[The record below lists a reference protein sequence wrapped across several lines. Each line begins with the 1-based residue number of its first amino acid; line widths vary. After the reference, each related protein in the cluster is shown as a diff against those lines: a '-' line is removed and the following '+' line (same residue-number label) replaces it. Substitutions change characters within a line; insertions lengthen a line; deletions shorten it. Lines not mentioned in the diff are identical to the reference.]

1 LEFRRVLFRSL
12 VGTFLWVIPGASILG
27 ASRLTRRRRCNP
39 AGIRSAKRCSRF
51 ILAYSCGLDGISA
64 KPACARCYPC
74 EVDLIPFQALGKKE
88 SLKKGR
94 GAFHEQSSRA
104 GGDKERCVHSDGG
117 RQTRKMDRQ
126 RPAFCRLGDLSHER
140 IARESQPHRSE
151 ERRVGKGW
159 RGVR

>member
-1 LEFRRVLFRSL
+1 MIRRPPRSTLFPYTTLFRS
-12 VGTFLWVIPGASILG
+12 
-27 ASRLTRRRRCNP
+27 
-39 AGIRSAKRCSRF
+39 
-51 ILAYSCGLDGISA
+51 

-140 IARESQPHRSE
+140 IARESQPHLRLADQ
-151 ERRVGKGW
+151 RL
-159 RGVR
+159 